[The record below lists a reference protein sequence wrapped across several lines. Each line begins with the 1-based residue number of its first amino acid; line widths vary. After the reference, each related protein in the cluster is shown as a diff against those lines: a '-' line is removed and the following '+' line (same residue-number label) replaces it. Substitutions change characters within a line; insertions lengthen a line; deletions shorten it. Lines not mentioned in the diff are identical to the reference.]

1 VSSKVVVVSSSLA
14 SSEIAFA
21 ARMKLRDGESGRDIE
36 RRALTFPY
44 WKLFINAWTLR
55 SPSLAALRFLLMRRG
70 AMSPAR

>member
-1 VSSKVVVVSSSLA
+1 
-14 SSEIAFA
+14 
-21 ARMKLRDGESGRDIE
+21 MKLRDGESGRDIE

>member
-1 VSSKVVVVSSSLA
+1 VSLKVVVSSSLA

-44 WKLFINAWTLR
+44 WKLFINA
-55 SPSLAALRFLLMRRG
+55 
-70 AMSPAR
+70 